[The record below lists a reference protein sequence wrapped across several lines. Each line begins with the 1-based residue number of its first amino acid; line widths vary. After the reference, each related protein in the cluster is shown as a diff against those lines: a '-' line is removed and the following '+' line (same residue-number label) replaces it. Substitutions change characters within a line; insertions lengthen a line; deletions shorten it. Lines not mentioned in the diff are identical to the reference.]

1 MKLEGNQKLQ
11 APRQDIWDMLMDP
24 EIIAGVIP
32 GCEEFRVEGNGVFR
46 SKLTIGI
53 AAIKGTYSAQIDL
66 VDKNPPESFKL
77 KMVGTGARGFLNGE
91 VIIRLEDQGEETV
104 LHYAAENH
112 VGGQIAAI
120 GQRIIS
126 PAAKMIVKQGFR
138 SLEKQVTGRDT

>member
-32 GCEEFRVEGNGVFR
+32 GCEEFCVEGNGVFR